1 MRIIVVGCGQVGSTL
16 AYQLYKQGHMVTVI
30 DQNKSAFDHLPGD
43 FQGQTIEGDAMTKNV
58 LLRAQI
64 EAADAVVAVT
74 RSDSLNALVA
84 YIAKTEYHVGNVVA
98 ANTDPR
104 QRSIQESFGLSVVS
118 STSWGA
124 HQFIE
129 LLSGTPLRAIH
140 FDSDPY
146 LTVYQLQVPES
157 CQGRN
162 LQEFLPDDKYTK
174 LSFVRSN
181 QQLPVSSVQF
191 LETGD
196 VIYLMADPAEIE
208 LLRSQLSSQQE
219 QKE

>member
-1 MRIIVVGCGQVGSTL
+1 MRIIVVGCGQVGSAL
-16 AYQLYKQGHMVTVI
+16 AYQLYKQGHVVTVI

-64 EAADAVVAVT
+64 EDADAVVVVT

-104 QRSIQESFGLSVVS
+104 QRSIQESFGLPVVS

-140 FDSDPY
+140 FDSDPN
-146 LTVYQLQVPES
+146 LIVYQLLVPES
-157 CQGRN
+157 CQGFAF
-162 LQEFLPDDKYTK
+162 QEFLPEDKYK
-174 LSFVRSN
+174 ILSLMRSN

-196 VIYLMADPAEIE
+196 MIYLMGDPADIE
-208 LLRSQLSSQQE
+208 SLRSQLGSQQE
-219 QKE
+219 QKV

>member
-1 MRIIVVGCGQVGSTL
+1 MRIIVVGCGQVGSAL
-16 AYQLYKQGHMVTVI
+16 AYQLYKQGHVVTVI

-64 EAADAVVAVT
+64 EDADAIVVVT

-84 YIAKTEYHVGNVVA
+84 YIARTEFHVGNVVA

-104 QRSIQESFGLSVVS
+104 QRSIQESFGLPVVS

-140 FDSDPY
+140 FDGDPN
-146 LTVYQLQVPES
+146 LTVYQLQVPEIW
-157 CQGRN
+157 QGRN
-162 LQEFLPDDKYTK
+162 LKELLPEDKYKT
-174 LSFVRSN
+174 LSLMRVN
-181 QQLPVSSVQF
+181 QQLPVSNVQF

-196 VIYLMADPAEIE
+196 MIYVMADPAEIE
-208 LLRSQLSSQQE
+208 SLRSQLSSQQE
-219 QKE
+219 QNV

>member
-1 MRIIVVGCGQVGSTL
+1 MRIIIVGCGQVGSAL
-16 AYQLYKQGHMVTVI
+16 SYQLYKQGHVVTVI

-43 FQGQTIEGDAMTKNV
+43 FQGQTIEGDVMTKNV

-64 EAADAVVAVT
+64 EDADAVVVVT

-84 YIAKTEYHVGNVVA
+84 YIAKTEYHIANVVA

-104 QRSIQESFGLSVVS
+104 QRSIQELFGLPVVS

-140 FDSDPY
+140 FDSDPN
-146 LTVYQLQVPES
+146 LIVYQLQVPEIW
-157 CQGRN
+157 QGRA
-162 LQEFLPDDKYTK
+162 LQDLLPEEKCKT
-174 LSFVRSN
+174 LSLTRAN
-181 QQLPVSSVQF
+181 RQLPVSSAQL

-196 VIYLMADPAEIE
+196 LIYLIGDPAEIE
-208 LLRSQLSSQQE
+208 SLRSQLGSSQE
-219 QKE
+219 QTV

>member
-1 MRIIVVGCGQVGSTL
+1 MRIIIVGCGQVGSAL
-16 AYQLYKQGHMVTVI
+16 AYQLYKQGHAVTVI

-64 EAADAVVAVT
+64 EDADAVVVVT

-104 QRSIQESFGLSVVS
+104 QRSIQESFGLPVVS

-140 FDSDPY
+140 FDSDPN

-157 CQGRN
+157 CQGFAF
-162 LQEFLPDDKYTK
+162 QEFLPDDKYKT
-174 LSFVRSN
+174 LSLVRSN

-196 VIYLMADPAEIE
+196 MIYLMGDPADIE
-208 LLRSQLSSQQE
+208 SLRSQLGSQQE
-219 QKE
+219 QNV

>member
-1 MRIIVVGCGQVGSTL
+1 MRIIVVGCGQVGSAL
-16 AYQLYKQGHMVTVI
+16 AYQLYKQGHVVTVI

-64 EAADAVVAVT
+64 EDADAVVVVT

-98 ANTDPR
+98 SNTDPR

-140 FDSDPY
+140 FDSDPN

-174 LSFVRSN
+174 LSLVRSN
-181 QQLPVSSVQF
+181 QQMPVSSVQI

-196 VIYLMADPAEIE
+196 VIYLMADAAEIE

-219 QKE
+219 QKV